1 MDSLRKRI
9 SALKAKVR
17 RKASMANLLNSN
29 GSKAAEENQ
38 DLAGLLRQS
47 RQISGQDNR
56 QQTLITDAMLK
67 DPENGWFWKQMQA
80 GRKRVRRAV
89 TRR

>member
-1 MDSLRKRI
+1 MDSVQKRI
-9 SALKAKVR
+9 SALKARVR
-17 RKASMANLLNSN
+17 RKASMANLLKSCDQKVA
-29 GSKAAEENQ
+29 GENQ

-47 RQISGQDNR
+47 RQIADQDER
-56 QQTLITDAMLK
+56 QQRAITGAMLE

-80 GRKRVRRAV
+80 GRKRVRMSL